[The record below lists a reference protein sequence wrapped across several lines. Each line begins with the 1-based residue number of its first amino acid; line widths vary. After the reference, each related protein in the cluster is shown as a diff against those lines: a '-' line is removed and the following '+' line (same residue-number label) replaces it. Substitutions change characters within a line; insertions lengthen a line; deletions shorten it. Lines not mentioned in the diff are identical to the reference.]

1 VRTNT
6 RETVGER
13 DGKAR
18 LILAA
23 EALFAKGGIDGVSLR
38 QIASEAGQG
47 NHHAVQYHFA
57 TREGLVQAVF
67 DYRMR
72 QMEPARGEMLAAA
85 KLAGRLKDARTL
97 IEVIFIPQLYLADES
112 GNNHYASFL
121 SQYLQRSHGTR
132 FGDFGSEL
140 PPNLNRTLKLLR
152 RRLDYLPEPI
162 AQRRLLTA
170 CFMFLNI
177 LASYNSGRVRTEAD
191 EDFESALDD
200 TLNQIVL
207 ATCLPYAP
215 RPEDLPLG
223 GATPRV
229 DMLEKQ
235 LPDK

>member
-1 VRTNT
+1 LVRTNAKDAI
-6 RETVGER
+6 GER

-23 EALFAKGGIDGVSLR
+23 ETLFARGGIDGVSLR
-38 QIASEAGQG
+38 QIAAEAGQG

-57 TREGLVQAVF
+57 TREGLVQAIF
-67 DYRMR
+67 DYRMS

-85 KLAGRLKDARTL
+85 EVAGRLKDARTL
-97 IEVIFIPQLYLADES
+97 IEIIFIPQLPLADGS

-132 FGDFGSEL
+132 FGDFGSVL
-140 PPNLNRTLKLLR
+140 PPNLNKTLKLLR
-152 RRLDYLPEPI
+152 GRLDYLPEPI

-177 LASYNSGRVRTEAD
+177 LASYNSSRVRTEAD

-200 TLNQIVL
+200 TLDQIVL

-215 RPEDLPLG
+215 RQEIHP
-223 GATPRV
+223 
-229 DMLEKQ
+229 
-235 LPDK
+235 